1 MTAFWKFISAAALAT
16 APATA
21 APDTSPVVQQSA
33 SSERS
38 GQQDFDWEFGT
49 WETRVRLLLNP
60 LSGKPPEWA
69 EYNGTSVIRP
79 LLWGR
84 ANLVELSVAGSS
96 GKIEGGSLRL
106 FNPQSKQWSLNYA
119 NLRNGMLTSPVYG
132 SFDSSGRGIFYG
144 QDMAEGR
151 AILVRFIITR
161 PSKSEAHFEQ
171 AYSTDGGVTWEINWI
186 ATDRLRPDGGA
197 N

>member
-1 MTAFWKFISAAALAT
+1 MAGAIAAA
-16 APATA
+16 PAIAGSGAGA
-21 APDTSPVVQQSA
+21 AAQQASPAQRN
-33 SSERS
+33 EN
-38 GQQDFDWEFGT
+38 QDFDWEFGT
-49 WETRVRLLLNP
+49 WDTKVRLLLNP

-84 ANLVELSVAGSS
+84 ANFVELSVAGSA

-132 SFDSSGRGIFYG
+132 GFDASGRGTFYG

-151 AILVRFIITR
+151 AIMVRFIITR
-161 PSKSEAHFEQ
+161 PSRSEANFEQ
-171 AYSTDGGVTWEINWI
+171 AYSADGGVTWEVNWI
-186 ATDRLRPDGGA
+186 ATDTLQGSGGA